1 MGRRGYNSHSP
12 SKLRSLVPS
21 RFPESRAGI
30 ARIAALTLAAAL
42 AAGCSTI
49 DTYLPTARSFGVYKL
64 DINQGNYLSQDMV
77 DKLRAGQTKQQ
88 VRVMLGTPLVTSTF
102 RDSRWDYIYEFAR
115 QGRVVEHRTFTVYFV
130 DDKLARWEGDEM
142 PQSVAELNRT
152 AAEKSM
158 GHLPSAD
165 DKGILGWFLDIFRTK

>member
-49 DTYLPTARSFGVYKL
+49 DTYLPTVRSFGVYKL

-77 DKLRAGQTKQQ
+77 EKLRVGQTKQQ
-88 VRVMLGTPLVTSTF
+88 VRVVLGTPLVSSAF
-102 RDSRWDYIYEFAR
+102 RDNRWDYVYEFAR
-115 QGRVVEHRTFTVYFV
+115 QGRTLEHRAFTVYFV

-142 PQSVAELNRT
+142 PQSVAALNR
-152 AAEKSM
+152 AADDKSM
-158 GHLPSAD
+158 GKLPSAD
-165 DKGILGWFLDIFRTK
+165 DKGIFGWFLDIFKSK